1 MNSFLLRDDKIRV
14 VEILKNDLKI
24 FATYSE
30 ALYKELTNLIT
41 LNNLR

>member
-1 MNSFLLRDDKIRV
+1 MITFLLRDDKIRV

>member
-1 MNSFLLRDDKIRV
+1 MISILLRNDKTRA

-30 ALYKELTNLIT
+30 ALYQELTNLIT